1 MDETQIKPF
10 FKSRAGLGPSI
21 LREYFRLMTI
31 LMISQ
36 INVVFFGS
44 MKKPAG
50 LLKDRF
56 ILNSST
62 TRYRDMNLMTHS
74 YHGNVICLTI

>member
-1 MDETQIKPF
+1 MKGH
-10 FKSRAGLGPSI
+10 KSRGLPDLNI
-21 LREYFRLMTI
+21 LI